1 MFERELISAYDEL
14 YRLSQGPHK
23 TSIFV
28 LLFCIRDYPEAHL
41 SKTDATDNMNVP
53 LCYAALLCSVVKA
66 LQAYIERFERGSER
80 YCCLRCAHTK
90 WILPRPP
97 SIWAPSKKSLD
108 SKKSSV
114 SSLNLNQFCQSPS
127 QVESGQSKLQ
137 HAQTQAHAQLHC
149 DWLEVRTEPYL
160 TQVLLF
166 DSCTRR
172 SYQSKKL

>member
-1 MFERELISAYDEL
+1 MSYTGSPRA
-14 YRLSQGPHK
+14 H
-23 TSIFV
+23 
-28 LLFCIRDYPEAHL
+28 IRRQF
-41 SKTDATDNMNVP
+41 
-53 LCYAALLCSVVKA
+53 LCYFFAFVIIQRHICRKPMQRTTWTCLYIMCSVVKA